1 MDARCAGGLK
11 VSIPLRAVQ
20 IGAGDFCERFHAPV
34 LNRLAAGDAPRVSL
48 QAVCDLNAERA
59 AGFARKFGYAHVYS
73 DLLRMVDEQKPELI
87 YCMVQPTATALVLE
101 KLLPMGI
108 PIFTEKP
115 PGVTV
120 AQAERL
126 AELAQQHKTM
136 NYVAFNRRA
145 MPGLLHLK
153 QWTEENGPI
162 RYMRAEMLR
171 NQRMEPEFGVGTAIH
186 PLDYLRFL
194 GGEVREVETR
204 CRPYPGTEARDY
216 FVRLHF
222 HSGAVADLAVL
233 VDCGLTR
240 ETYLVHAGRRMME
253 VCLGDPY
260 SSDFCAHGEWC
271 YQVNTV
277 SFTDA
282 SMDDLVAGGFLNE
295 HNLFLDAVESGQ
307 LPNCCLQDARHS
319 LRLATAV
326 HQQYSG
332 PLNQFHPELKP

>member
-1 MDARCAGGLK
+1 M
-11 VSIPLRAVQ
+11 SSPLRAVQ
-20 IGAGDFCERFHAPV
+20 IGAGSFCERFHAPV
-34 LNRLAAGDAPRVSL
+34 LNRLATAEPPRISL
-48 QAVCDLNAERA
+48 QAVCDLNQDRA
-59 AGFARKFGYAHVYS
+59 GEFVRRFGYAHAYS
-73 DLLRMVDEQKPELI
+73 DFLRMVNEQKPEVI
-87 YCMVQPTATALVLE
+87 YCLVQPAATASVLE

-120 AQAERL
+120 VQAERL
-126 AELAQQHKTM
+126 AELAEQYKTM

-145 MPGLLHLK
+145 MPGLLLLK

-171 NQRMEPEFGVGTAIH
+171 NKRMEPEFGVGTAIH
-186 PLDYLRFL
+186 PLDCLRFL
-194 GGEVREVETR
+194 GGDVRELETR
-204 CRPYPGTEARDY
+204 CRTYPGTEARDY

-240 ETYLVHAGRRMME
+240 ESYLVHAGSRMME
-253 VCLGDPY
+253 VRLGDPY
-260 SSDFCAHGEWC
+260 SSSFCMHGEWR
-271 YQVNTV
+271 YHDNTV
-277 SFTDA
+277 AA
-282 SMDDLVAGGFLNE
+282 SESSTDDLVAGGFLNE
-295 HNLFLDAVESGQ
+295 HNLFLDAVQSGH

-332 PLNQFHPELKP
+332 PLNQYHPESKP

>member
-1 MDARCAGGLK
+1 MSL
-11 VSIPLRAVQ
+11 PLRAVQ
-20 IGAGDFCERFHAPV
+20 IGAGAFCERFHAPV
-34 LNRLAAGDAPRVSL
+34 LNQLATAEAPRISL

-59 AGFARKFGYAHVYS
+59 GEFSRRFGYAHVYS
-73 DLLRMVDEQKPELI
+73 DFLRMVDEQKPELI
-87 YCMVQPTATALVLE
+87 YCMVQPAATASVVA

-145 MPGLLHLK
+145 MPGLRHLK
-153 QWTEENGPI
+153 QWAEEHSPI

-171 NQRMEPEFGVGTAIH
+171 NRRLEPEFGVGTAIH
-186 PLDYLRFL
+186 PLDCLRFL
-194 GGEVREVETR
+194 GGDVREVETR
-204 CRPYPGTEARDY
+204 CRPYPGSEARDY
-216 FVRLHF
+216 LVRLHLY
-222 HSGAVADLAVL
+222 SGAVADLAVL

-240 ETYLVHAGRRMME
+240 ETYLVHAGSRMME
-253 VCLGDPY
+253 VALGDPY
-260 SSDFCAHGEWC
+260 SSSFCTHGEWR
-271 YQVNTV
+271 YQDNTV
-277 SFTDA
+277 AATDA
-282 SMDDLVAGGFLNE
+282 STDVLVTGGFLNE
-295 HNLFLDAVESGQ
+295 HNLFLDAVQSGH

-326 HQQYSG
+326 QRQYSG

>member
-1 MDARCAGGLK
+1 M
-11 VSIPLRAVQ
+11 SSPLRAVQ
-20 IGAGDFCERFHAPV
+20 IGAGAFCERYHAPV
-34 LNRLAAGDAPRVSL
+34 LNRLATAEAPRVSL
-48 QAVCDLNAERA
+48 QAVCDLNQERA
-59 AGFARKFGYAHVYS
+59 GEFASNFSYTHAYS
-73 DLLRMVDEQKPELI
+73 DFLRMVDEQKPEVI
-87 YCMVQPTATALVLE
+87 YCMVQPAATASVLE

-126 AELAQQHKTM
+126 AELAQQYKTM

-153 QWTEENGPI
+153 HWADENGPI
-162 RYMRAEMLR
+162 RYMRAEMFR
-171 NQRMEPEFGVGTAIH
+171 SQRMEPEFGVGTAIH
-186 PLDYLRFL
+186 PLDCLRFL
-194 GGEVREVETR
+194 GGEVSEVETR
-204 CRPYPGTEARDY
+204 CRPYSGTEARDY
-216 FVRLHF
+216 LVRLHF

-240 ETYLVHAGRRMME
+240 ETYLVHVSSRMME
-253 VCLGDPY
+253 VGLGAPY
-260 SSDFCAHGEWC
+260 SSSFCMHREWR
-271 YQVNTV
+271 YKSNTV
-277 SFTDA
+277 AFTEPGI
-282 SMDDLVAGGFLNE
+282 DDLVTGGFMNE
-295 HNLFLDAVESGQ
+295 HNLFLDAVESGH

-332 PLNQFHPELKP
+332 PLSQFHPELKS